1 MPLLSQLPAD
11 IDPARRRLLMALLLS
26 PVMLSPWSRTAW
38 AQNSPL
44 PDVNRIV
51 ALEWLPAELLLALG
65 IMPLGVAEIYNY
77 RLWVTEPALPE
88 QVIDVGF
95 RTEPNM
101 ELLAELRPSLIV
113 YSAGYGPSV
122 EKMSRIAPTMGFSF
136 NNEAGRPLTMGKT
149 SLRQLA
155 QALGRDAA
163 AEQHL
168 QELAQFMQHAKQRLQ
183 PYQRRPL
190 LLFTFIDS
198 GHVLIIAKN
207 SLFQE
212 VLDELGIENAWQQ
225 ETSFWGSVV
234 VGIERLAEI
243 KDVHALC
250 FGHGDDAMMAQV
262 ERSPLWQALPFVRQ
276 QRWQRVP
283 AVWLYGSTLS
293 AMRFCRVLEHALEA
307 RNDSDA

>member
-1 MPLLSQLPAD
+1 MSLLSHCINHD
-11 IDPARRRLLMALLLS
+11 RRRVLTALLLS
-26 PVMLSPWSRTAW
+26 PLCFSAW
-38 AQNSPL
+38 AKNNTP
-44 PDVNRIV
+44 PDLRRIV

-65 IMPLGVAEIYNY
+65 VIPLGVAEIPNY
-77 RLWVTEPALPE
+77 RLWVAEPRLPE
-88 QVIDVGF
+88 SVVDVGF

-101 ELLAELRPSLIV
+101 ELLAQLRPSLIV

-122 EKMSRIAPTMGFSF
+122 EKMSRIAPTMGFTF
-136 NNEAGRPLTMGKT
+136 NNEAGRPLTMAKA

-155 QALGRDAA
+155 QTLAIPEA
-163 AEQHL
+163 AEKHL
-168 QELAQFMQHAKQRLQ
+168 QTFSDFMQHAKAQLKL
-183 PYQRRPL
+183 YTRRPL
-190 LLFTFIDS
+190 LLFSFIDS
-198 GHVLIIAKN
+198 SHVLIIAKN

-212 VLDELGIENAWQQ
+212 VMDELGIENAWRE

-243 KDVHALC
+243 QDANALC

-293 AMRFCRVLEHALEA
+293 AMRFCQVLQDALEVF
-307 RNDSDA
+307 DDANV

>member
-1 MPLLSQLPAD
+1 MASLSHHINHD
-11 IDPARRRLLMALLLS
+11 RRRVLTALLLS
-26 PVMLSPWSRTAW
+26 PLCFSAW
-38 AQNSPL
+38 AKTETP
-44 PDVNRIV
+44 PDLRRIV

-65 IMPLGVAEIYNY
+65 ITPLGVAEIPNY
-77 RLWVTEPALPE
+77 RLWVAEPQLPE
-88 QVIDVGF
+88 SVIDVGF

-101 ELLAELRPSLIV
+101 ELLAQLRPSLMV

-122 EKMSRIAPTMGFSF
+122 EKMSRIAPTMGFTF
-136 NNEAGRPLTMGKT
+136 NNDAGRPLTMAKA

-155 QALGRDAA
+155 QRLAIPDA

-168 QELAQFMQHAKQRLQ
+168 HTFSTFMQQAKVQLQ
-183 PYQRRPL
+183 SYTRRPL
-190 LLFTFIDS
+190 LLFSFIDS
-198 GHVLIIAKN
+198 THVLIIAKN

-212 VLDELGIENAWQQ
+212 VMDELGIENAWRE

-234 VGIERLAEI
+234 VGVERLADI
-243 KDVHALC
+243 QDANAIC
-250 FGHGDDAMMAQV
+250 FGHGDEAMMAQV

-293 AMRFCRVLEHALEA
+293 AMRFCQVLQDAQEA
-307 RNDSDA
+307 RHDASV

>member
-1 MPLLSQLPAD
+1 
-11 IDPARRRLLMALLLS
+11 MALLSHHINHDRRRVLTAL
-26 PVMLSPWSRTAW
+26 MLSPLCFAAW
-38 AQNSPL
+38 AKKETP
-44 PDVNRIV
+44 PDLRRIV

-65 IMPLGVAEIYNY
+65 VMPLGVAEIPNY
-77 RLWVTEPALPE
+77 RLWVAEPQLPE
-88 QVIDVGF
+88 SVIDVGF

-101 ELLAELRPSLIV
+101 ELLAQLRPSLML

-122 EKMSRIAPTMGFSF
+122 EKMSRIAPTMGFTF
-136 NNEAGRPLTMGKT
+136 NNDAGRPLTMAKA

-155 QALGRDAA
+155 QRLAIPDA

-168 QELAQFMQHAKQRLQ
+168 DTFSAFMQLARVQLQ
-183 PYQRRPL
+183 PYTRRPL
-190 LLFTFIDS
+190 LLFSFIDS
-198 GHVLIIAKN
+198 THVLIIAKN

-212 VLDELGIENAWQQ
+212 VMDELGIENAWHE

-234 VGIERLAEI
+234 VGIERLADI
-243 KDVHALC
+243 QDANAIC
-250 FGHGDDAMMAQV
+250 FGHGDEAMMAQV

-293 AMRFCRVLEHALEA
+293 AMRFCQVLQDALEA
-307 RNDSDA
+307 RHDANA

>member
-1 MPLLSQLPAD
+1 MSQLPLFSDD
-11 IDPARRRLLMALLLS
+11 IDQRRRRLLTAL
-26 PVMLSPWSRTAW
+26 MLSPMVLSSWSHAAV
-38 AQNSPL
+38 AQRATL
-44 PDVNRIV
+44 PDLSRIV

-65 IMPLGVAEIYNY
+65 ITPLGVAEIHNY
-77 RLWVTEPALPE
+77 QLWVTEPTLPE

-122 EKMSRIAPTMGFSF
+122 EKMSRIAPTMGFTF
-136 NNEAGRPLTMGKT
+136 NNEAGRPLSMGKA
-149 SLRQLA
+149 SIQQLG
-155 QALGRDAA
+155 QALGMEAA
-163 AEQHL
+163 AERHL
-168 QELAQFMQHAKQRLQ
+168 QAFSQFMQQAKGRLQ
-183 PYQRRPL
+183 AYRRRPL

-198 GHVLIIAKN
+198 SHVLIIAKN

-212 VLDELGIENAWQQ
+212 VLDELGIENAWRE

-243 KDVHALC
+243 QDANALC
-250 FGHGDDAMMAQV
+250 FGHGDEAMMAKV
-262 ERSPLWQALPFVRQ
+262 ARSPIWQALPFVRQ

-293 AMRFCRVLEHALEA
+293 AMRFCRVLEQALEA
-307 RNDSDA
+307 GNGFNA